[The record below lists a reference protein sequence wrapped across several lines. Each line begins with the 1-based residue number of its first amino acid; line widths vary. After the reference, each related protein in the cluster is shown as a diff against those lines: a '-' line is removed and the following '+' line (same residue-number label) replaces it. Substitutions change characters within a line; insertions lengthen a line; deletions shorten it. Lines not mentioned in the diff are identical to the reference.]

1 MRSRTHNG
9 CGVDPRD
16 NKCPAATGQITAEI
30 FVTKTLV
37 PFFMGVKPR
46 DSHPEGECGYTAG
59 TYTAGTYTAG
69 EYTAGEYTA
78 RGGKDTD
85 FETRHDIMYIDKLDT
100 SLPPYTSFGFDEH
113 ETVMN
118 LMKQLEQDCPQ
129 LMQCKAAFLQV
140 LGDAYDFRYPMQ

>member
-30 FVTKTLV
+30 FVTKTLI
-37 PFFMGVKPR
+37 PFFMGVKPQQ
-46 DSHPEGECGYTAG
+46 SHPEGGSELGQG
-59 TYTAGTYTAG
+59 HSGYTAG
-69 EYTAGEYTA
+69 EYTAGCSEYTVG
-78 RGGKDTD
+78 GGKDTN
-85 FETRHDIMYIDKLDT
+85 FETRHDIMYIDKLDI

-118 LMKQLEQDCPQ
+118 FMKQLEQDCPQ

-140 LGDAYDFRYPMQ
+140 LGDAYDSRTLPPL